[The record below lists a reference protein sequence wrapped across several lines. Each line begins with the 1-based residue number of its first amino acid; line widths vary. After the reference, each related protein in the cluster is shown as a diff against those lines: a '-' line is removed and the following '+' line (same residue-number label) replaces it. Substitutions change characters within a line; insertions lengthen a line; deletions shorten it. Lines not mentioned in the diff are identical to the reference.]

1 LNPIL
6 LTAQHLN
13 NEMTKLTQR
22 IKELEREL
30 LREGEEQSEN
40 ESRHLKQG
48 GVSGDETVHPSPRR

>member
-13 NEMTKLTQR
+13 NEIIKLTQR

-48 GVSGDETVHPSPRR
+48 GSQR